1 MVQRKVV
8 QLGRHINKTNPLLTT
23 RRNLLGVVFLKQAPT
38 FLSSIARVI
47 SHAITLAES
56 GNGLSA
62 SSACSLFSGFQSLE
76 CLHFLEYMLQEFF
89 SVDHVQMAADLW
101 IFACELIELLRC
113 KGAEF

>member
-23 RRNLLGVVFLKQAPT
+23 RRNLLGVVFLEQTPAS
-38 FLSSIARVI
+38 LSSIARFI
-47 SHAITLAES
+47 PNTITLAES
-56 GNGLSA
+56 RSGLSA

-76 CLHFLEYMLQEFF
+76 CLHLLEYVFQEFF
-89 SVDHVQMAADLW
+89 SVDHVQMATDLR

-113 KGAEF
+113 EGPEL